1 MRSRRASSRAAYR
14 EYLARRKREPA
25 AVRVE
30 ADDERLKAK
39 TKRSFGSLFRSFWG
53 LLRGHRG
60 SVYWA
65 LATLTVA
72 TLIGLAMPASTKFV
86 VDYILTDKPGPAG
99 IPEGLGLPRSREGL
113 LWAVAWALIV
123 AALAGTGIGMW
134 GRWRATQVTKR
145 LQAELRRRAFAHAVR
160 LPLHRVQQI
169 KSGGMASVLRE
180 DAGNTGEL
188 VFGMLY
194 NPWRAV
200 IQLVGTLAI
209 LTITDWRLLI
219 GALAL
224 LPLVWATH
232 KTWIARIRP
241 VYRDIRHTRQ
251 SIDAQATE
259 AFGGIRIVRGFGRER
274 GESARFVGRNHYL
287 IRQEML
293 AWLRSRAVDVA
304 WQVLI
309 PAASAGVLL
318 YGGLRVLDGSLTIG
332 DVMMFSAYLLMLLG
346 PLETLAATA
355 TTIQTNLAALDR
367 VLDLLGEDREFER
380 VGGAGL
386 GIERDRVRGRI
397 ALEAV
402 SFTYPG
408 GDKAALEGID
418 LVAEAGQ
425 TVALVGPSGAGKTTL
440 CNLVARFFDPT
451 EGRITLDGVDL
462 RDLDPDAYRSLLGIV
477 EQDVF
482 LFDGTVRDNIAYARP
497 DASEE
502 DVLRAARLARAD
514 EFVREMEKGYGT
526 LLGERGVRLSGGQ
539 RQRIAIAR
547 AVLADPKILILDEAT
562 SSLDTRSERLI
573 QAGLDELMAGR
584 TTFVI
589 AHRLSTVR
597 HADRIVVIAQ
607 GRVEEVGTHEELLAS
622 GGLYAGFLR
631 AQVESGSKEDA
642 PLPEALGS

>member
-1 MRSRRASSRAAYR
+1 M
-14 EYLARRKREPA
+14 
-25 AVRVE
+25 RVE
-30 ADDERLKAK
+30 ADDDRLKAK
-39 TKRSFGSLFRSFWG
+39 TKRGFGALFGSFWG
-53 LLRGHRG
+53 LLREHRAM
-60 SVYWA
+60 VYA
-65 LATLTVA
+65 SLGTLTAA
-72 TLIGLAMPASTKFV
+72 TSIGLVMPASTKFV
-86 VDYILTDKPGPAG
+86 VDYILTDNPGPSGVPAW
-99 IPEGLGLPRSREGL
+99 LGLPETPSGL
-113 LWAVAWALIV
+113 LWAVAIGLVIA
-123 AALAGTGIGMW
+123 AALGTSIGMW
-134 GRWRATQVTKR
+134 GRWKMTQLTKR
-145 LQAELRRRAFAHAVR
+145 LQAQLRRRAFGHAIR
-160 LPLHRVQQI
+160 LPLHRVQKI

-180 DAGNTGEL
+180 DAGNAAEL
-188 VFGMLY
+188 VFGMIY
-194 NPWRAV
+194 NPWRAI
-200 IQLVGTLAI
+200 IQLVGTFAI
-209 LTITDWRLLI
+209 LTLTDWRLLI

-224 LPLVWATH
+224 LPMVWVTH
-232 KTWIARIRP
+232 RTWIARIRP

-274 GESARFVGRNHYL
+274 GESARFVGRTHYM

-293 AWLRSRAVDVA
+293 AWWRSRAVDTA

-309 PAASAGVLL
+309 PIASAGVLL

-346 PLETLAATA
+346 PLETLASTA

-367 VLDLLGEDREFER
+367 VLDLLEESREFEG
-380 VGGAGL
+380 VGGAQL
-386 GIERDRVRGRI
+386 GVERDRVKGRI
-397 ALEAV
+397 AMEGV
-402 SFTYPG
+402 TFTYPG
-408 GDKAALEGID
+408 GEKPALEGIE

-451 EGRITLDGVDL
+451 EGRITLDGIDL
-462 RDLDPDAYRSLLGIV
+462 KDLEADSFRALLGIV

-482 LFDGTVRDNIAYARP
+482 LFDGSVWDNIAYASP

-502 DVLRAARLARAD
+502 RVVAAAKLARAD
-514 EFVREMEKGYGT
+514 EFIREMELGYAT

-573 QAGLDELMAGR
+573 QAGLDELMSGR

-597 HADRIVVIAQ
+597 HADKIVVIAQ
-607 GRVEEVGTHEELLAS
+607 GRIEEIGTHEELLES

-631 AQVESGSKEDA
+631 AQVESGSQEDA